1 MKALNNL
8 VIQHRC
14 LNCQL
19 HDYESYFCH
28 LDPRVL
34 QIFESLKITNT
45 YPKGATLF
53 MEGQPS
59 IGIYMLCQGKIKLS
73 TCSKD
78 GKVIILQISEPG
90 EVLGMSSVISN
101 SVYEATAEVLEACQV
116 NFVRKDDFL
125 RFLEQNGN
133 ASLSAVKQ
141 LSRNYHAAHA
151 QIRSFGLSSSVGDKL
166 AKLLLEWCERKG
178 GEETGIHLKIAYT
191 HEELAE
197 MIGTSRETVTR
208 VLKDFRERNL
218 ISIKGSDLTV
228 LDKSR
233 LKAAIGV
240 RCNVKRKANEI

>member
-1 MKALNNL
+1 MKALDNL
-8 VIQHRC
+8 TIQHRC
-14 LNCQL
+14 LNCRL
-19 HDYESYFCH
+19 HAENYFCR
-28 LDPRVL
+28 LETPVL
-34 QIFESLKITNT
+34 QIFESLKITNS

-59 IGIYMLCQGKIKLS
+59 NGIYMLCQGKVKLS

-78 GKVIILQISEPG
+78 GKVIVLRIAESG
-90 EVLGMSSVISN
+90 EVLGMSAVVSN
-101 SVYEATAEVLEACQV
+101 SPYEATAEVLESCQV
-116 NFVRKDDFL
+116 NFVSKDGFL
-125 RFLEQNGN
+125 RFLEQNGD

-151 QIRSFGLSSSVGDKL
+151 QIRSFGLSTSVADKL

-178 GEETGIHLKIAYT
+178 AANGSIHLKISYT

-218 ISIKGSDLTV
+218 ITVKGSDLIV
-228 LDKSR
+228 HDQAR

-240 RCNVKRKANEI
+240 RHNVKQKSNQV